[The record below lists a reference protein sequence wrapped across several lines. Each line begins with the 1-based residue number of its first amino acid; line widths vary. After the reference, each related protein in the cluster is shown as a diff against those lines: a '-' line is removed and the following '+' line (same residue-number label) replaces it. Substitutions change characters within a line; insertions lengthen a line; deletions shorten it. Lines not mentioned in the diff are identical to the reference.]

1 MLVGWSQSRL
11 TGPGRISERISEP
24 TPGIACFY
32 GVPVKSVERFI
43 TACKRAAHT
52 LVTEMRTSVRLCP
65 EILGAGVSL
74 GPARSQL
81 AEEGVVAHPEP
92 PRPALV
98 LFPPGSPG
106 PLWPQRGHRA
116 SRTQAAFLLQHTTLC
131 SWCGEVWL
139 DCVGG
144 KAAEEF
150 HLLPENLPGC

>member
-24 TPGIACFY
+24 APGIACFY
-32 GVPVKSVERFI
+32 GVLVKSVERFI

-81 AEEGVVAHPEP
+81 AEEGVVAHPDRP
-92 PRPALV
+92 PTSPPALPAWLSRAPV
-98 LFPPGSPG
+98 APAGSQSQQDPGSFPVTAHNT
-106 PLWPQRGHRA
+106 L
-116 SRTQAAFLLQHTTLC
+116 FLAWGGLARLC
-131 SWCGEVWL
+131 RRKSC
-139 DCVGG
+139 
-144 KAAEEF
+144 
-150 HLLPENLPGC
+150 